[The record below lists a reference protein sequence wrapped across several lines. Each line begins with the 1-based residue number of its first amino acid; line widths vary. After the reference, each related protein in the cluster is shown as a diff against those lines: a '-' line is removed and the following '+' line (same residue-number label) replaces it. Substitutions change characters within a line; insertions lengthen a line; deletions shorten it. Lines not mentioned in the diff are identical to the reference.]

1 MALAF
6 QMHLGEPDPTAGDG
20 VEQIDPTVFFEDRGV
35 TELVHRN
42 IDGTATVTGH
52 EQPRSVA

>member
-1 MALAF
+1 M
-6 QMHLGEPDPTAGDG
+6 
-20 VEQIDPTVFFEDRGV
+20 
-35 TELVHRN
+35 ELVHRN